1 MEKGLIQVY
10 TGEGKGKT
18 TAAIGQAVRAKGRG
32 YKVILVQFLKGRRGS
47 GEISPLEKLGVKV
60 ICWGEGYGFILSKLE
75 REEKEKIREKGDKF
89 LKEVFREATR
99 DNYDLLV
106 LDEANVALHY
116 GIINEGKLLDFLK
129 NKPSSLE
136 VILTGRYAPF
146 RIIQLADLV
155 SEVKKVKHP
164 YNSGVKK
171 RKGIDY

>member
-1 MEKGLIQVY
+1 
-10 TGEGKGKT
+10 
-18 TAAIGQAVRAKGRG
+18 
-32 YKVILVQFLKGRRGS
+32 
-47 GEISPLEKLGVKV
+47 LEKLGVKV

-106 LDEANVALHY
+106 LDEANVALLY

-146 RIIQLADLV
+146 GIIQLADLV

-171 RKGIDY
+171 RKGIEY